1 MIEYIH
7 EILLAFSLTM
17 ALIATYLVIKSR
29 DLIKAVV
36 FSAIQSIAYSL
47 AYYLLAAPD
56 IVLAYLAV
64 GVGIYSILLL
74 YAISKTER
82 YEEVEKRG

>member
-64 GVGIYSILLL
+64 GVGIYSVLLL